1 MNNSGDAA
9 EQIVRMSLEGVQVA
23 AKITG
28 DGAERLAKILVLALK
43 DTSKSKGKASLSKL
57 LKSNKPIKVFE
68 IKDRDL
74 KKFCQAAKKY
84 GVLYHV
90 LKDKGAKDGKCDIMV
105 RAEDASKVNRIFERF
120 KLGTVD
126 KATIRKAAQKSQ
138 QPKEQEKTA
147 EDKFIDE
154 LFGEPKQKDEPFNT
168 NPSAAKTESSRP
180 SEPIS
185 GRRNDRRDSQSFD
198 EPSKRPSVKV
208 QLERIR
214 EEQQKSK
221 TKTGQAKT
229 GITKAPTK
237 ANKKKKGTKEHGR
250 I

>member
-1 MNNSGDAA
+1 MNNSGDDA

-28 DGAERLAKILVLALK
+28 DGAERLAKILILALK
-43 DTSKSKGKASLSKL
+43 DTSNSKGKASLSKL

-68 IKDRDL
+68 IKDREL
-74 KKFCQAAKKY
+74 KRFCQAAKKY

-90 LKDKGAKDGKCDIMV
+90 LKDRGAKDGKCDIMV
-105 RAEDASKVNRIFERF
+105 RAEDASKINRIFERF
-120 KLGTVD
+120 NLGVNN
-126 KATIRKAAQKSQ
+126 KAVIRKAVEKTQ

-154 LFGEPKQKDEPFNT
+154 LFGEPKQKDTPYNA

-180 SEPIS
+180 SEPTS
-185 GRRNDRRDSQSFD
+185 GMRNDRTKLQNFK
-198 EPSKRPSVKV
+198 EQSKRPSVKAE
-208 QLERIR
+208 LKKIR

-221 TKTGQAKT
+221 SKVGQ
-229 GITKAPTK
+229 TKAPTK
-237 ANKKKKGTKEHGR
+237 TNKKKKGTKEHGR

>member
-28 DGAERLAKILVLALK
+28 DGAEKFAKILLLAIK
-43 DTSKSKGKASLSKL
+43 DTSKSKGRASLSKL

-68 IKDRDL
+68 IKDKDL
-74 KKFCQAAKKY
+74 KKFCQEAKKY

-90 LKDKGAKDGKCDIMV
+90 LKDKSAKNGKCDIMV

-120 KLGTVD
+120 NLGANN
-126 KATIRKAAQKSQ
+126 KAVIRKAVEKSQ

-154 LFGEPKQKDEPFNT
+154 LFGESKQKEKSHNE
-168 NPSAAKTESSRP
+168 NPSAAKTENSHP

-185 GRRNDRRDSQSFD
+185 GRQKDRTESQNFK
-198 EPSKRPSVKV
+198 EQSKRPSVKAE
-208 QLERIR
+208 LKKIR
-214 EEQQKSK
+214 EEQQKVKSK
-221 TKTGQAKT
+221 VSQ
-229 GITKAPTK
+229 TKAPTK
-237 ANKKKKGTKEHGR
+237 TKTKGAKEHGR

>member
-9 EQIVRMSLEGVQVA
+9 EQVVRMGLEGVQA
-23 AKITG
+23 ATKITG
-28 DGAERLAKILVLALK
+28 EGAERLAKIIVLALK

-68 IKDRDL
+68 IKDGDL

-90 LKDKGAKDGKCDIMV
+90 LKDKQAKDGKCDIMV

-138 QPKEQEKTA
+138 QPKEQENTA

-154 LFGEPKQKDEPFNT
+154 LFGESKQKDEPFNT

-185 GRRNDRRDSQSFD
+185 GKRNDRRESQSFD

-208 QLERIR
+208 RLKKIR

-221 TKTGQAKT
+221 SKVGKTKVPTKT
-229 GITKAPTK
+229 
-237 ANKKKKGTKEHGR
+237 NKRKKGMKEYGR
-250 I
+250 T

>member
-9 EQIVRMSLEGVQVA
+9 EQIVRMSLDGVQVA

-28 DGAERLAKILVLALK
+28 QGAEKLAKILILALK
-43 DTSKSKGKASLSKL
+43 DTSNSKGKASLSKL
-57 LKSNKPIKVFE
+57 LKSNKPIKVFDIE
-68 IKDRDL
+68 DKDL
-74 KKFCQAAKKY
+74 KRFCQAAKKY

-90 LKDKGAKDGKCDIMV
+90 LKDKGAKDGRCDIMI
-105 RAEDASKVNRIFERF
+105 RAEDASKVNRIFARF
-120 KLGTVD
+120 DLGASN
-126 KATIRKAAQKSQ
+126 KADIRKSVEKTQ

-154 LFGEPKQKDEPFNT
+154 LFGESKQKDKPHNA

-185 GRRNDRRDSQSFD
+185 GMRNDRRESQSFD
-198 EPSKRPSVKV
+198 DPSKRPSVKA
-208 QLERIR
+208 QLKQIR

-221 TKTGQAKT
+221 SKVGQ
-229 GITKAPTK
+229 TKAPTK
-237 ANKKKKGTKEHGR
+237 TNKKKKGTKEHGR

>member
-9 EQIVRMSLEGVQVA
+9 EQIVRMSLDGVQAV

-28 DGAERLAKILVLALK
+28 QGAEKLAKILILALK
-43 DTSKSKGKASLSKL
+43 DTSNSKGKASLSKL
-57 LKSNKPIKVFE
+57 LKSNQPIRVFE
-68 IKDRDL
+68 IQDRDL
-74 KKFCQAAKKY
+74 KRFCQAAKKY

-90 LKDKGAKDGKCDIMV
+90 LKVKGAKDGRCDVMV
-105 RAEDASKVNRIFERF
+105 RADDSSKMNRIFERF
-120 KLGTVD
+120 DLGISNKAEIRQSLVD
-126 KATIRKAAQKSQ
+126 SQ

-154 LFGEPKQKDEPFNT
+154 LFGEPKQKDKAYNA
-168 NPSAAKTESSRP
+168 NPSVAKTESSRP

-185 GRRNDRRDSQSFD
+185 GMRNDRRESQSFD
-198 EPSKRPSVKV
+198 DPSKRPSVKA
-208 QLERIR
+208 QLKQIR

-221 TKTGQAKT
+221 SKVGQ
-229 GITKAPTK
+229 TKAPTK
-237 ANKKKKGTKEHGR
+237 TNKKKKGTKEHGR

>member
-28 DGAERLAKILVLALK
+28 QGAEKLAKILILALK
-43 DTSKSKGKASLSKL
+43 DTSNSKGKASLSKL

-68 IKDRDL
+68 LKDRDL
-74 KKFCQAAKKY
+74 KKFCQEAKKY

-120 KLGTVD
+120 NLGASN
-126 KATIRKAAQKSQ
+126 KAVIRKAVEKTQ

-147 EDKFIDE
+147 DEKFLDE
-154 LFGEPKQKDEPFNT
+154 LFGEPKQKEEPHNA

-180 SEPIS
+180 SEPTS
-185 GRRNDRRDSQSFD
+185 GKRNDRRESQTFD
-198 EPSKRPSVKV
+198 GPSKRPSVKGK
-208 QLERIR
+208 LRKIR
-214 EEQQKSK
+214 EEQNKSK
-221 TKTGQAKT
+221 SKVGQ
-229 GITKAPTK
+229 TKAPTK
-237 ANKKKKGTKEHGR
+237 KRGEKVNVR
-250 I
+250 NR

>member
-9 EQIVRMSLEGVQVA
+9 EQIVRMSLDGVQAV

-28 DGAERLAKILVLALK
+28 QGAEKLAKLLILALK
-43 DTSKSKGKASLSKL
+43 DTSNSKGKASLSKL
-57 LKSNKPIKVFE
+57 LKSNKPINVFSIE
-68 IKDRDL
+68 DKDL
-74 KKFCQAAKKY
+74 KRFCQAAKKY

-90 LKDKGAKDGKCDIMV
+90 LKDKGAKDGRCDIMI
-105 RAEDASKVNRIFERF
+105 RSEDAPKVNRIFTRF
-120 KLGTVD
+120 DLGASN
-126 KATIRKAAQKSQ
+126 KADIRKAVEKTQ

-154 LFGEPKQKDEPFNT
+154 LFGEPKQKDKPYNA

-185 GRRNDRRDSQSFD
+185 GMRNDRRESQSFD
-198 EPSKRPSVKV
+198 DPSKRPSVKA
-208 QLERIR
+208 QLKQIR

-221 TKTGQAKT
+221 SKVGQ
-229 GITKAPTK
+229 TKAPMKT
-237 ANKKKKGTKEHGR
+237 NKKKKGTKEHGR